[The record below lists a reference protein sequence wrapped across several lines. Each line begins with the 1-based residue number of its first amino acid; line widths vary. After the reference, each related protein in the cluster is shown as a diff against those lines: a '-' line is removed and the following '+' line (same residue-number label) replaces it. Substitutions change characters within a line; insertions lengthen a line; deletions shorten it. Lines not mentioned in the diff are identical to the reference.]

1 MRDIIV
7 SANDSSS
14 SWMNDAALDDFVRD
28 FNESASEFW
37 EKRVQNFS
45 ECSSVDERLNMM
57 RFVWKR
63 IKWMTMLDD
72 WRRKTYEIRFNLQ
85 HKRWDLFVEWFD
97 WFSSKQQRFFIIE
110 SIDRFDSW
118 AIHEDSLSWF
128 L

>member
-1 MRDIIV
+1 MRSIIV

-28 FNESASEFW
+28 FDESASEIW
-37 EKRVQNFS
+37 KKRVRNLS
-45 ECSSVDERLNMM
+45 ERSSVDERLDMM

-63 IKWMTMLDD
+63 VEQMTMLDD
-72 WRRKTYEIRFNLQ
+72 WRRKTYEMRFNLQ
-85 HKRWDLFVEWFD
+85 QRRWDLFVEWFD
-97 WFSSKQQRFFIIE
+97 WFSSKQRRFFIVE
-110 SIDRFDSW
+110 SINRFDSW